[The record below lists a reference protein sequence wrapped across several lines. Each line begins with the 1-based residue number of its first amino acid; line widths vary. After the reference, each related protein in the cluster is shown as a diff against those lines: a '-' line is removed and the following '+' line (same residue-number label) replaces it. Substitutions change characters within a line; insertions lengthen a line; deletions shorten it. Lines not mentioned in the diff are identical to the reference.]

1 MLKIALAR
9 RRRRNLSF
17 QMATLVAVRRK
28 FRLRL
33 LALLCLL
40 LQQVG
45 EEEERFRSI
54 RRCER
59 NAGWWE
65 MVWST
70 YDNSRFKK
78 TFRVTRQTF
87 CYILENI
94 RQDITKDQLTEMPIS
109 PECRL
114 AICLYRLGRGDYLY
128 TIAELFGVGLATIHV
143 IVKEV
148 CEAIVKNLWKKAV
161 TNHFPTSEQDF
172 TEVMVDMNQ
181 LWQFPWCWGA
191 IDGCHIPI
199 QCPPGGEE
207 ACKEYHNFKNFFS
220 IVMMAIVDA
229 AARFMWVSV
238 GFPGNSHDS
247 IIFQSTQLWSDI
259 TEKKVIPEI
268 SQNFQGTD
276 IYPMI
281 LGDSA
286 FPFRIWLMKPY
297 SNAVLSAEQH
307 YFNYR
312 LSRARMVSERAF
324 GQLKSRWR
332 VLYRKSSCQ
341 PDAVKCIALACVV
354 LHNVCIDVS
363 DSLPSQLDLTEHPAQ
378 HGRRSR
384 KEVRELLMMRN
395 CTMKKD
401 KSHHAEEI
409 RKALLDK
416 FWEEKEEQ

>member
-1 MLKIALAR
+1 MLALAR

-17 QMATLVAVRRK
+17 QVATLEAVRRK

-45 EEEERFRSI
+45 EEEERFRSV

-148 CEAIVKNLWKKAV
+148 CEAIVQGLWRKSV

-172 TEVMVDMNQ
+172 TEAMVDMNQ
-181 LWQFPWCWGA
+181 FWQFPWCWGA

-207 ACKEYHNFKNFFS
+207 TCKEYHNFKNFFS

-229 AARFMWVSV
+229 TARFMWVSV

-268 SQNFQGTD
+268 SQNIDGTD

-354 LHNVCIDVS
+354 LHNICIDMG
-363 DSLPSQLDLTEHPAQ
+363 DSLPSQLDLTEDPVQ
-378 HGRRSR
+378 HGRRSK

-395 CTMKKD
+395 STMKKD
-401 KSHHAEEI
+401 K
-409 RKALLDK
+409 
-416 FWEEKEEQ
+416 

>member
-54 RRCER
+54 QRCER

-143 IVKEV
+143 IVKE
-148 CEAIVKNLWKKAV
+148 
-161 TNHFPTSEQDF
+161 S
-172 TEVMVDMNQ
+172 
-181 LWQFPWCWGA
+181 
-191 IDGCHIPI
+191 
-199 QCPPGGEE
+199 
-207 ACKEYHNFKNFFS
+207 
-220 IVMMAIVDA
+220 
-229 AARFMWVSV
+229 AR
-238 GFPGNSHDS
+238 
-247 IIFQSTQLWSDI
+247 QS
-259 TEKKVIPEI
+259 
-268 SQNFQGTD
+268 
-276 IYPMI
+276 
-281 LGDSA
+281 
-286 FPFRIWLMKPY
+286 
-297 SNAVLSAEQH
+297 
-307 YFNYR
+307 
-312 LSRARMVSERAF
+312 
-324 GQLKSRWR
+324 LKT
-332 VLYRKSSCQ
+332 Y
-341 PDAVKCIALACVV
+341 
-354 LHNVCIDVS
+354 
-363 DSLPSQLDLTEHPAQ
+363 
-378 HGRRSR
+378 GRR
-384 KEVRELLMMRN
+384 
-395 CTMKKD
+395 
-401 KSHHAEEI
+401 
-409 RKALLDK
+409 
-416 FWEEKEEQ
+416 Q